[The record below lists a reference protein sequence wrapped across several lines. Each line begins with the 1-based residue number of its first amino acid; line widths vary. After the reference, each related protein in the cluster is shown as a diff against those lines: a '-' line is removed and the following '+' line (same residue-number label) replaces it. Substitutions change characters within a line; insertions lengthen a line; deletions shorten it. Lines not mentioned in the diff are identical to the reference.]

1 MPVDT
6 KFRDPIRLLVEAL
19 VKGHFDQLERD
30 GRSGRLS
37 SRELKEALKAYGR
50 TIITLPDQAFNLID
64 VYPVKGQKSM
74 WAVDVPL
81 WTVEEGR
88 SDLTLSLTV
97 SESQDGVHLE
107 IDDLHVL

>member
-1 MPVDT
+1 MTVNT
-6 KFRDPIRLLVEAL
+6 KFIDPIRSLVETL

-37 SRELKEALKAYGR
+37 AHELKEALHAYGR
-50 TIITLPDQAFNLID
+50 TIITLPDEAFRLAE
-64 VYPVKGQKSM
+64 VHPVKGQHAT

-81 WTVEEGR
+81 WTAEEGR

-97 SESQDGVHLE
+97 SDSQDGVQLA
-107 IDDLHVL
+107 IDDLHTL

>member
-6 KFRDPIRLLVEAL
+6 KFIDPIRAL
-19 VKGHFDQLERD
+19 VKALVEGHFDQLERD

-37 SRELKEALKAYGR
+37 SHELKEALKAYGR
-50 TIITLPDQAFNLID
+50 TMITLPDEAFSLVD
-64 VYPVKGQKSM
+64 VYPVKGRQAT

-81 WTVEEGR
+81 WTAEEGR

-97 SESQDGVHLE
+97 SESCEGVRLE
-107 IDDLHVL
+107 IDDLHVQ

>member
-1 MPVDT
+1 MTVET
-6 KFRDPIRLLVEAL
+6 KFIDPIRSVVETL

-37 SRELKEALKAYGR
+37 SHELQEALQAYGR
-50 TIITLPDQAFNLID
+50 TIITLPDEAFRLAE
-64 VYPVKGQKSM
+64 VYPIKGQTAT

-81 WTVEEGR
+81 WTAEEGR

-97 SESQDGVHLE
+97 SDSQDGVQVE
-107 IDDLHVL
+107 IDDLHTL